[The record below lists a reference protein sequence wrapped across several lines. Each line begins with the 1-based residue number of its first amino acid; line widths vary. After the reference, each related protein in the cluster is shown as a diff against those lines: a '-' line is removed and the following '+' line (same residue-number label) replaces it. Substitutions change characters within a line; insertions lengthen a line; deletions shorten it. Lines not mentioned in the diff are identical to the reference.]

1 MSPIPYADV
10 VTTTTHKTLRGP
22 RGGLIMGKEE
32 LAKKKANEFIAAVE
46 TVEVTTENYTTI
58 KADVEAL
65 RKQYNKL
72 NDIAK
77 DYVTKAAL
85 DKLEA
90 AEAKIAELEANPP
103 SNDEG
108 NENTGDTTGTTDSGC
123 GATVALGG
131 VAMLALAG
139 AMMLR
144 KKED

>member
-1 MSPIPYADV
+1 MESFTDGWGIKSHRL
-10 VTTTTHKTLRGP
+10 TH
-22 RGGLIMGKEE
+22 GL
-32 LAKKKANEFIAAVE
+32 
-46 TVEVTTENYTTI
+46 T
-58 KADVEAL
+58 
-65 RKQYNKL
+65 
-72 NDIAK
+72 
-77 DYVTKAAL
+77 
-85 DKLEA
+85 LEA